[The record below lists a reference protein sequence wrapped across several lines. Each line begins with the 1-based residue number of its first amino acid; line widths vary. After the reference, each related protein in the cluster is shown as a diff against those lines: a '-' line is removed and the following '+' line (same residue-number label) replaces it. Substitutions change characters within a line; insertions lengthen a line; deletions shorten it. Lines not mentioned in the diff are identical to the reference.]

1 MIRTKLNEAEEQFAK
16 TKESLESGIQLLEDM
31 KKSYKEKQDRD
42 KQMDKNFK
50 REFPGKNK
58 HNFYIIGMITSDQLN
73 EGS

>member
-1 MIRTKLNEAEEQFAK
+1 
-16 TKESLESGIQLLEDM
+16 M

-58 HNFYIIGMITSDQLN
+58 HKFYIIGMITSDQLN